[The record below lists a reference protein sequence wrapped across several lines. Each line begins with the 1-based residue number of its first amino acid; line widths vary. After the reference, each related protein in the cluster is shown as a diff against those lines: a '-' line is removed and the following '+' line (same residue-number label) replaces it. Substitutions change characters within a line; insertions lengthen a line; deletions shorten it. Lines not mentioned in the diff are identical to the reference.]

1 MNNDFFVTIEH
12 SLKLHNKCSAPD
24 RNSGTLGENFFNA

>member
-12 SLKLHNKCSAPD
+12 SLKLHTWIQSLFLFIK
-24 RNSGTLGENFFNA
+24 